1 MMRIELSHSS
11 TSRRAIWVQTPRTSV
26 PGVLHGPTMGRYY
39 SSNNRRY
46 NGVAA
51 RATIHEAMLPTR
63 HIPVSYAYCTRP
75 QEEMLVTDQQ
85 RPVDSA
91 TSAPNPTTLRQP
103 DSLNSIDDVV
113 SALAARAYIAD
124 RGLATALYLAIK
136 RQKPLLLE
144 GEPGVGK
151 TEVAR
156 VLADILHTRLIR
168 LQCYEGIDQATAVYE
183 WNYARQLLAIRMLDN
198 ARDGHETRETAVAHV
213 RDVFAPEFLIER
225 PLLQAITSGPGEP
238 PPVLLIDELDRS
250 DAEFE
255 AYLLELLADYQITI
269 PEIGTI
275 TASQPPI
282 VVLTSNRT
290 RDIHD
295 ALRRRCL
302 YYWIEYPS
310 LEKEYAIVR
319 VRVPEAPERLARQ
332 VVGFVQALRGEDLFK
347 APGVAETL
355 DWLSALLSL
364 GQTELTGTAARDA
377 LGALLK
383 YQDDIQKVTTS

>member
-1 MMRIELSHSS
+1 
-11 TSRRAIWVQTPRTSV
+11 
-26 PGVLHGPTMGRYY
+26 
-39 SSNNRRY
+39 
-46 NGVAA
+46 
-51 RATIHEAMLPTR
+51 
-63 HIPVSYAYCTRP
+63 
-75 QEEMLVTDQQ
+75 VTEQQ
-85 RPVDSA
+85 RSADSA
-91 TSAPNPTTLRQP
+91 KSATNTPNATNPSP
-103 DSLNSIDDVV
+103 LNSIDDVMR
-113 SALAARAYIAD
+113 ALAARAYIAD

-156 VLADILHTRLIR
+156 VLADILQTRLIR

-198 ARDGHETRETAVAHV
+198 TRNAREARETTVAHMH
-213 RDVFAPEFLIER
+213 DVFAPEFLIER
-225 PLLQAITSGPGEP
+225 PLLQAISTAPGGTA
-238 PPVLLIDELDRS
+238 PVLLIDELDRS

-275 TASQPPI
+275 TAAQPPV

-302 YYWIEYPS
+302 YYWIEYPT

-319 VRVPEAPERLARQ
+319 ARVPEAPELLARQ

-355 DWLSALLSL
+355 DWLTALLSL
-364 GQTELTGTAARDA
+364 GQTELTGEAARDA

-383 YQDDIQKVTTS
+383 YQDDIQKVTNGNVIDRLVEKANAVPLA

>member
-1 MMRIELSHSS
+1 MAADLAGMVPDVATLLAGLDGQGYLADEALG
-11 TSRRAIWVQTPRTSV
+11 TS
-26 PGVLHGPTMGRYY
+26 LF
-39 SSNNRRY
+39 
-46 NGVAA
+46 
-51 RATIHEAMLPTR
+51 
-63 HIPVSYAYCTRP
+63 
-75 QEEMLVTDQQ
+75 
-85 RPVDSA
+85 
-91 TSAPNPTTLRQP
+91 
-103 DSLNSIDDVV
+103 
-113 SALAARAYIAD
+113 LAARMGQPI
-124 RGLATALYLAIK
+124 
-136 RQKPLLLE
+136 LLE

-156 VLADILHTRLIR
+156 VLADILHTQLIR

-183 WNYARQLLAIRMLDN
+183 WNYARQLLAIRLLDN
-198 ARDGHETRETAVAHV
+198 ARGGHETAETALAHV

-225 PLLQAITSGPGEP
+225 PLLQAISSAPGEP

-255 AYLLELLADYQITI
+255 AFLLELLADYQITI
-269 PEIGTI
+269 PEIGTVI
-275 TASQPPI
+275 ASQPPI

-302 YYWIEYPS
+302 YYWIEYPT

-319 VRVPEAPERLARQ
+319 ARVPEAPEQLARQ

-347 APGVAETL
+347 APGIAETL

-383 YQDDIQKVTTS
+383 YQDDIQKVTNGDLIDRLVEKADATPIG